1 MDRRTPLIVLA
12 VLLLVSGLIVAQTE
26 QPAEKP
32 DTAATTAKPAA
43 APALKLEVEAVL
55 CTNVVDHEP
64 VGETAD
70 FPADVDRVYLWTKVT
85 GLPEGESGKIH
96 HIWLR
101 GGEEMADVELAIKGD
116 PWRTYSYKTIP
127 PDWAGDW
134 EVKVVA
140 PDGNVIKSIP
150 FTVGK
155 QAEPAQSEGQ

>member
-1 MDRRTPLIVLA
+1 MFRRTPFIVLA
-12 VLLLVSGLIVAQTE
+12 VLFLAPALIMAQTE
-26 QPAEKP
+26 QPAGKP
-32 DTAATTAKPAA
+32 DTAATATKPAA
-43 APALKLEVEAVL
+43 APAPKLDVEAVL

-64 VGETAD
+64 VGEAAD

-96 HIWLR
+96 HVWLR
-101 GGEEMADVELAIKGD
+101 DGEEMADVELVVKGD

-134 EVKVVA
+134 EVKVVGT
-140 PDGNVIKSIP
+140 DGNVIKSIP

-155 QAEPAQSEGQ
+155 QAKPAQSEGQ